1 MLALLLILLITST
14 KALFHGLPIKTP
26 TSNKPITIH
35 PSGLPSLND
44 ESLQLHLDSPTLSVV
59 LFTSDWC
66 GPCKNQKAVLE
77 QLMGSFEST
86 NFGSVDTD
94 LHFEAVERF
103 NIRSI
108 PTTAFFR
115 DGKMVAHVVGAM
127 PKHVLVD
134 EIIKHMS

>member
-1 MLALLLILLITST
+1 M
-14 KALFHGLPIKTP
+14 
-26 TSNKPITIH
+26 
-35 PSGLPSLND
+35 
-44 ESLQLHLDSPTLSVV
+44 V

-77 QLMGSFEST
+77 HLMGSFQST
-86 NFGSVDTD
+86 KFGTVDTD
-94 LHFEAVERF
+94 LHFEAVEKF

-134 EIIKHMS
+134 EMVKHLS